1 MVWRLRHAA
10 YRMTMCL
17 MLKYVHPKD
26 VWFVVYAEAKP
37 FKFTDAI
44 MEKGSI
50 KPANV

>member
-1 MVWRLRHAA
+1 VTVGLV
-10 YRMTMCL
+10 
-17 MLKYVHPKD
+17 LKYVHPKD

-44 MEKGSI
+44 VEKGSV